1 MDRTEQIREYLKPY
15 IVKRVQRKIEETIQ
29 MKVSHLQSSVA
40 DLLGGALK
48 RQEEQPQWK
57 PSYMGMLHLSTSLLT
72 ESYEYEL
79 FIADKQMYLDESQVI
94 RYWKPEFLYQD
105 AQEEDGVRKEL
116 TKRFVRLTSY
126 EVSYAK
132 RFLFYEYRNIAGVYW
147 KENLDKII
155 KLEGFINLKKTD
167 QFLILFGDYMG
178 KIHTV
183 LSYGEGM

>member
-15 IVKRVQRKIEETIQ
+15 IVNRVHEKIEEAVH
-29 MKVSHLQSSVA
+29 MKESHLQPSVA
-40 DLLGGALK
+40 DLFSGALE

-57 PSYMGMLHLSTSLLT
+57 ASYMGMLHLSTSLIT

-79 FIADKQMYLDESQVI
+79 FIADKQMYLDAHQVI
-94 RYWKPEFLYQD
+94 RFWKPEFLYQD
-105 AQEEDGVRKEL
+105 AQEEENVRKEL
-116 TKRFVRLTSY
+116 AKRFVRLTSY

-155 KLEGFINLKKTD
+155 KQEGFINLKKTD
-167 QFLILFGDYMG
+167 PFLILFGDYMG

-183 LSYGEGM
+183 LSYREGF